1 MNEISYQKNGRFSCF
16 VYSLFMN
23 MQINTNVDK
32 LTVSQIAYDFKRII
46 QLDGE
51 EFIEGEVLNNFGG
64 NSEELDLKSTG
75 NGRDNFI
82 CE

>member
-1 MNEISYQKNGRFSCF
+1 MNKISYQKNGRFSRF

-23 MQINTNVDK
+23 MQINTNVDE

-64 NSEELDLKSTG
+64 NSEELDLKSTS

>member
-1 MNEISYQKNGRFSCF
+1 
-16 VYSLFMN
+16 

-64 NSEELDLKSTG
+64 NS
-75 NGRDNFI
+75 
-82 CE
+82 

>member
-1 MNEISYQKNGRFSCF
+1 MKFHIRNTAGFFRF

-46 QLDGE
+46 QLDGK